1 MVRKDHKKQKAQSE
15 KTKKRR
21 RKIMAKIDTAKIEG
35 YESMTPEQK
44 VAALEELEYE
54 DNSSEVER
62 LKNAATK
69 ASKEAA
75 EWKRKHNAL
84 LDDDEQ
90 KRQAANEELENLRSQ
105 VEEMRREK
113 AIAANKAELL
123 AVGYDEK
130 LAEETAEAM
139 IDGDTAKV
147 FSNQKKF
154 LDSHDKSL
162 KAAILKDTPKPPAGS
177 GEDEMTLKKL
187 QSMSAE
193 ERYKFYEKDP
203 DGYKK
208 LYGGNNE

>member
-1 MVRKDHKKQKAQSE
+1 
-15 KTKKRR
+15 
-21 RKIMAKIDTAKIEG
+21 MAKIDTAKIEG

-90 KRQAANEELENLRSQ
+90 KKQAAN
-105 VEEMRREK
+105 EK